1 MPTITRQE
9 RERHV
14 LDLYKQGKT
23 IREIAKEVRMSFRD
37 IGAILNKAVGEK
49 TEGSKEVIKQQ
60 DNNDID
66 KNQQQHP
73 SLSTQAYKHFSNG
86 KTPLDVAIELDLR
99 ESEATKF
106 YKEYWK
112 LKQLHN
118 LNMVYEETK
127 GDIGPFLNL
136 YRLSKAAG
144 MSLQQ
149 VVHLLKIANNN
160 LPEIQ
165 LRYERLKGEVNTLE
179 FNKQQSHRTMA
190 YLNNQIETQRNAL
203 TSYRISCIGERRK
216 IEHLHNEQIRIE
228 NLVSI
233 FKSNN
238 EEHLKI
244 KQTVEEKVKSVLTD
258 SKLLLQLAL
267 ASVIEALRRN
277 PETCNSVLY
286 NISNNTTSASYGS
299 NYLSLMSPG
308 RKQQQQ
314 PFAYISDDSYTALI
328 LEETEKLYNQ
338 LTTEL
343 TNRIIAAAA
352 SIKASSLPSPSAN
365 TNKQKLDHKN
375 DNTYQTE
382 EFRYN
387 NNQPEIYDNDQ
398 EQSNE

>member
-9 RERHV
+9 RERLV
-14 LDLYKQGKT
+14 LDLYNQGKT

-66 KNQQQHP
+66 KNQQQYL

-86 KTPLDVAIELDLR
+86 KTPLEVAIELDLR
-99 ESEATKF
+99 ESEVTKF

-112 LKQLHN
+112 LKQLHD
-118 LNMVYEETK
+118 LYMVYEETN
-127 GDIGPFLNL
+127 GDIEPFLKL
-136 YRLSKAAG
+136 YRLSKVKG
-144 MSLQQ
+144 MGVKQ
-149 VVHLLKIANNN
+149 VVDTLAIANNDLPAIEKRFKRLRNDISMLQFQKRIDERN
-160 LPEIQ
+160 LYQ
-165 LRYERLKGEVNTLE
+165 
-179 FNKQQSHRTMA
+179 
-190 YLNNQIETQRNAL
+190 LNNQIASTRNAL

-216 IEHLHNEQIRIE
+216 IEHIHNEQIRIE

-238 EEHLKI
+238 EEYLKI

>member
-9 RERHV
+9 RERLV
-14 LDLYKQGKT
+14 LDLYNQGKT

-66 KNQQQHP
+66 KNQQQHL

-118 LNMVYEETK
+118 LSMVYEETK
-127 GDIGPFLNL
+127 GDIEPFLNL

-149 VVHLLKIANNN
+149 VVHLLKIANNS
-160 LPEIQ
+160 LPEIE
-165 LRYERLKGEVNTLE
+165 LRYERLKKEINRLE
-179 FNKQQSHRTMA
+179 FKKQQSHTA
-190 YLNNQIETQRNAL
+190 LLYFKNQIEIKSKAL
-203 TSYRISCIGERRK
+203 TSYRISCKRERRE

-238 EEHLKI
+238 EEYLKI
-244 KQTVEEKVKSVLTD
+244 KQEAEEKVKSVLTD
-258 SKLLLQLAL
+258 SKLLLQFAL

-277 PETCNSVLY
+277 PEICNSVLY
-286 NISNNTTSASYGS
+286 NISNNTTAASYGS
-299 NYLSLMSPG
+299 NYLSLMLSG
-308 RKQQQQ
+308 RKQQQ
-314 PFAYISDDSYTALI
+314 
-328 LEETEKLYNQ
+328 
-338 LTTEL
+338 
-343 TNRIIAAAA
+343 
-352 SIKASSLPSPSAN
+352 
-365 TNKQKLDHKN
+365 
-375 DNTYQTE
+375 
-382 EFRYN
+382 
-387 NNQPEIYDNDQ
+387 
-398 EQSNE
+398 

>member
-14 LDLYKQGKT
+14 LDLYNQGKT

-179 FNKQQSHRTMA
+179 FNKQQSHIA
-190 YLNNQIETQRNAL
+190 LSYFDNQIEMKSKAL
-203 TSYRISCIGERRK
+203 TSYRISCRRERK
-216 IEHLHNEQIRIE
+216 QIE
-228 NLVSI
+228 NLYNKKTRLGALVTG

-238 EEHLKI
+238 EEYLKI
-244 KQTVEEKVKSVLTD
+244 KETSDEKVKDVLND
-258 SKLLLQLAL
+258 RKILLQLRHFSSWL
-267 ASVIEALRRN
+267 LRKSLIEELII
-277 PETCNSVLY
+277 
-286 NISNNTTSASYGS
+286 NI
-299 NYLSLMSPG
+299 
-308 RKQQQQ
+308 
-314 PFAYISDDSYTALI
+314 
-328 LEETEKLYNQ
+328 
-338 LTTEL
+338 
-343 TNRIIAAAA
+343 
-352 SIKASSLPSPSAN
+352 
-365 TNKQKLDHKN
+365 
-375 DNTYQTE
+375 
-382 EFRYN
+382 
-387 NNQPEIYDNDQ
+387 
-398 EQSNE
+398 